1 MSKKYSTT
9 TTLLIVESPAKCK
22 KIEEY
27 LGPGYKCVASYG
39 HLRELSSLKNINFEN
54 NFEPT
59 YTIIDNAIKKK
70 QIDFLK
76 KEIKNADEVIL
87 SCDLDREGEAICWHI
102 CQLFNLDVNKTKRIV
117 FNEIT
122 ESALQKAIKNPSRIN
137 MNIVHAQQAR
147 QILDLLVGFQVSP
160 MLWKYISKNSEN
172 SLSAGRCQT
181 PALRLVYDNQKEI
194 NEAKEKEKYNTSGFF
209 TNMNIQFELTPQGKF
224 ETKDDVIEFLDG
236 SAEFDHIYT
245 CSKPLIVLKKAPE
258 PFTTSRI
265 QQTASNELHF
275 SPKETMKVCQ
285 SLYEGGYITYMRTDS
300 KKYSKEFID
309 STKEYII
316 RNYEE
321 KYINENI
328 DNLINNR
335 ETSVL
340 EEIKPVT
347 SKNTKNK
354 KTSKDKQDESN
365 NLVQEAHEAIRPT
378 NISLKELPENSDSK
392 EKRMYKLIW
401 ENTLESCM
409 SPASFYSITANIL
422 SFNNLKFAYTSEL
435 INFPGW
441 KIVSKKYIGELNPDN
456 KEYQY
461 LQSIKQN
468 QIIPYKK
475 IISKVTLTNIKSHYS
490 EARLVQLLEEKG
502 IGRPSTFAMLIDK
515 IQERGY
521 VKRGDVKGK
530 EIICTDFELENGEI
544 FEIETKREFGNEKNK
559 LVLQPLGLIVME
571 FLEKNFNGLF
581 NYNYT
586 KEMEDNLDKI
596 SQGNKIWYELCKDC
610 NDQISI
616 LIDNLKDE
624 SKLEIRIDEN
634 NSYVIGKYGP
644 VIKNTT
650 VIDGKNNTIFNKVI
664 KDVDI
669 HKLEN
674 GDYKLEDILD
684 TDHKRSKYNLGK
696 YEGHDVILQKGKFGL
711 YISWDK
717 NSKTLKELGNQP
729 IESITFKDIEKYLD
743 EGSNIIREISDNIT
757 IRKSAKGEYIF
768 YKSAKMKKPAF
779 YNFKGFEEDYK
790 NCDIN
795 ILKSWLKETHKIF

>member
-9 TTLLIVESPAKCK
+9 TTLIIVESPSKCK

-27 LGPGYKCVASYG
+27 LGPGYKCVPSYG

-76 KEIKNADEVIL
+76 KEIKSADEVIL
-87 SCDLDREGEAICWHI
+87 ATDDDREGEAIGWHI
-102 CQLFNLDVNKTKRIV
+102 CKLFNLDVNKTKRIV

-122 ESALQKAIKNPSRIN
+122 ESALQKAIKNPTKIN

-194 NEAKEKEKYNTSGFF
+194 NEAKEKEKYNTTGFF
-209 TNMNIQFELTPQGKF
+209 TNMNIPFDLTPQGKF
-224 ETKDDVIEFLDG
+224 DTKDSVIEFLDG

-245 CSKPLIVLKKAPE
+245 CSKPVIVFKKAPE
-258 PFTTSRI
+258 PFTTSRL

-300 KKYSKEFID
+300 KKYSKEFIA
-309 STKEYII
+309 STKDYII
-316 RNYEE
+316 RTHNE

-328 DNLINNR
+328 NNLINTNDV
-335 ETSVL
+335 E
-340 EEIKPVT
+340 
-347 SKNTKNK
+347 
-354 KTSKDKQDESN
+354 KDKKDN
-365 NLVQEAHEAIRPT
+365 NLAQEAHEAIRPT
-378 NISLKELPENSDSK
+378 NISLKDLPDKLDSK

-401 ENTLESCM
+401 DNTLESCM
-409 SPASFYSITANIL
+409 SSASFYSITANIL
-422 SFNNLKFAYTSEL
+422 ALNNLKFAYTSEL

-441 KIVSKKYIGELNPDN
+441 KIVSKKYISELNPDN

-475 IISKVTLTNIKSHYS
+475 IISKVTLTNIKSHYT

-521 VKRGDVKGK
+521 VKREDVKGK
-530 EIICTDFELENGEI
+530 EISCADFELENGEI
-544 FEIETKREFGNEKNK
+544 FEIESKREFG
-559 LVLQPLGLIVME
+559 I
-571 FLEKNFNGLF
+571 
-581 NYNYT
+581 
-586 KEMEDNLDKI
+586 
-596 SQGNKIWYELCKDC
+596 
-610 NDQISI
+610 
-616 LIDNLKDE
+616 
-624 SKLEIRIDEN
+624 
-634 NSYVIGKYGP
+634 
-644 VIKNTT
+644 
-650 VIDGKNNTIFNKVI
+650 
-664 KDVDI
+664 
-669 HKLEN
+669 
-674 GDYKLEDILD
+674 
-684 TDHKRSKYNLGK
+684 
-696 YEGHDVILQKGKFGL
+696 
-711 YISWDK
+711 
-717 NSKTLKELGNQP
+717 
-729 IESITFKDIEKYLD
+729 
-743 EGSNIIREISDNIT
+743 
-757 IRKSAKGEYIF
+757 
-768 YKSAKMKKPAF
+768 
-779 YNFKGFEEDYK
+779 
-790 NCDIN
+790 
-795 ILKSWLKETHKIF
+795 

>member
-1 MSKKYSTT
+1 MSKKYSKLS
-9 TTLLIVESPAKCK
+9 TTLVIVESPSKCK

-27 LGPGYKCVASYG
+27 LGPGYKCIASYG
-39 HLRELSSLKNINFEN
+39 HLRTIPSLKNIDFEN

-59 YTIIDNAIKKK
+59 YSIIDNDIKKK
-70 QIDFLK
+70 QIEILR
-76 KEIKNADEVIL
+76 KEIKKADEVIL
-87 SCDLDREGEAICWHI
+87 ATDADFEGEKISFCLSKI
-102 CQLFNLDVNKTKRIV
+102 FNLNIEKTKRII

-122 ESALQKAIKNPSRIN
+122 ESALQKAIKNPTRIN
-137 MNIVHAQQAR
+137 MDIVHAQQAR

-194 NEAKEKEKYNTSGFF
+194 NEAKEKEKYNTTGFF
-209 TNMNIQFELTPQGKF
+209 TNMNLAFELTPQGKF
-224 ETKDDVIEFLDG
+224 ETKDEVIEFLDG

-245 CSKPLIVLKKAPE
+245 CSKPEIKIKKCPE
-258 PFTTSRI
+258 PFTTSRL
-265 QQTASNELHF
+265 QQTSSNELHF

-309 STKEYII
+309 STKDYII
-316 RNYEE
+316 RTYNE

-328 DNLINNR
+328 NSLINNG
-335 ETSVL
+335 EKN
-340 EEIKPVT
+340 EEENIKT
-347 SKNTKNK
+347 
-354 KTSKDKQDESN
+354 KDKKNETN

-378 NISLKELPENSDSK
+378 NISLKDLPDKSDSK

-409 SPASFYSITANIL
+409 SQALFYSINANIL
-422 SFNNLKFAYTSEL
+422 ALNNLKFVCTSEL

-441 KIVSKKYIGELNPDN
+441 KIVSKKYINEINPDN
-456 KEYQY
+456 KEYHY
-461 LQSIKQN
+461 LQTIKQN
-468 QIIPYKK
+468 QVINYKK
-475 IISKVTLTNIKSHYS
+475 IISKVTLTNIKSHYT
-490 EARLVQLLEEKG
+490 EARLIQLLEEKG

-521 VKRGDVKGK
+521 VKKEDVKGK
-530 EIICTDFELENGEI
+530 ELICTDFELENGEI
-544 FEIETKREFGNEKNK
+544 FEIESKREFGNEKNK

-571 FLEKNFNGLF
+571 FLENNFNSLF
-581 NYNYT
+581 DYNYT
-586 KEMEDNLDKI
+586 KQMEDDLDKI

-616 LIDNLKDE
+616 LINNLKDG
-624 SKLEIRIDEN
+624 SKTKLEIKIDEN

-644 VIKNTT
+644 VIKSSSI
-650 VIDGKNNTIFNKVI
+650 IDGKNSTIFNKVI
-664 KDVDI
+664 KDIDF

-674 GDYKLEDILD
+674 GEYKLEDIVD
-684 TDHKRSKYNLGK
+684 NNYIRSEYNLGK
-696 YEGHDVILQKGKFGL
+696 YNGHDVILKKGKFGL

-729 IESITFKDIEKYLD
+729 IESITFKDVEKYLD

-757 IRKSAKGEYIF
+757 VRKSAKGEYIF
-768 YKSAKMKKPAF
+768 YKTAKMKKPVF

-790 NCDIN
+790 KCDIN
-795 ILKSWLKETHKIF
+795 ILKNWLKETYKIF

>member
-1 MSKKYSTT
+1 MSKKYSKLS
-9 TTLLIVESPAKCK
+9 TTLVIVESPAKCK

-27 LGPGYKCVASYG
+27 LGPGYKCIATYG
-39 HLRELSSLKNINFEN
+39 HLRELPSLKNINFEN

-70 QIDFLK
+70 QIENIK
-76 KEIKNADEVIL
+76 KEIKKADEVIL
-87 SCDLDREGEAICWHI
+87 SLDGDREGEKIAYCAA
-102 CQLFNLDVNKTKRIV
+102 QLFNLDVNKTKRIT

-122 ESALQKAIKNPSRIN
+122 EAALQKAIKNPTRIN

-194 NEAKEKEKYNTSGFF
+194 NESKEKEKYNTIGFF
-209 TNMNIQFELTPQGKF
+209 TNKNIAFELTPQAKF
-224 ETKDDVIEFLDG
+224 ETKDEVIDFLDG
-236 SAEFDHIYT
+236 SAEFDHNYT
-245 CSKPLIVLKKAPE
+245 CTKPEIKIKKCPE
-258 PFTTSRI
+258 PFTTSRL

-309 STKEYII
+309 STKDYIV
-316 RNYEE
+316 RTYED

-328 DNLINNR
+328 NSLINNR
-335 ETSVL
+335 ET
-340 EEIKPVT
+340 
-347 SKNTKNK
+347 N
-354 KTSKDKQDESN
+354 QDESS

-378 NISLKELPENSDSK
+378 TISLKELPDNLDSK

-409 SPASFYSITANIL
+409 SSASFYSITASIL
-422 SFNNLKFAYTSEL
+422 ALNNLKFVYTSEL

-441 KIVSKKYIGELNPDN
+441 KIVSKKYINEINPDN

-461 LQSIKQN
+461 LQTIKQN
-468 QIIPYKK
+468 QVIHYKK
-475 IISKVTLTNIKSHYS
+475 IVSKVTLTNTKSHYT
-490 EARLVQLLEEKG
+490 EARLIQLLEEKG

-521 VKRGDVKGK
+521 VKKEDIKGK
-530 EIICTDFELENGEI
+530 ELNCKDFELENGEI
-544 FEIETKREFGNEKNK
+544 FEIESKRDFGNEKNK

-571 FLEKNFNGLF
+571 FLEKNFNDLF

-586 KEMEDNLDKI
+586 KQMEDDLDKI
-596 SQGNKIWYELCKDC
+596 SQGNKIWHELCKDC

-616 LIDNLKDE
+616 LINKLKDE
-624 SKLEIRIDEN
+624 PNTKLEIKIDEN

-644 VIKNTT
+644 VIKTT
-650 VIDGKNNTIFNKVI
+650 TIVDGKNSTIFNKVI

-674 GDYKLEDILD
+674 GEYKLEDIID
-684 TDHKRSKYNLGK
+684 TNYVRSEYNLGK
-696 YEGHDVILQKGKFGL
+696 YEGHDVIIKKGKFGL

-729 IESITFKDIEKYLD
+729 IESITFKDVEKYLD

-757 IRKSAKGEYIF
+757 IRKSTKGEYIF
-768 YKSAKMKKPAF
+768 YKTAKMKKPVF

-790 NCDIN
+790 RCDIN
-795 ILKSWLKETHKIF
+795 ILRTWLKETHKIF

>member
-1 MSKKYSTT
+1 MSKKYSKLS
-9 TTLLIVESPAKCK
+9 TTLVIVESPAKCK

-27 LGPGYKCVASYG
+27 LGPGYKCIASFG
-39 HLRELSSLKNINFEN
+39 HLRELGSLKNINFEN

-70 QIDFLK
+70 QIENIK
-76 KEIKNADEVIL
+76 REIKNADEVIL
-87 SCDLDREGEAICWHI
+87 ATDDDREGEAISWHI
-102 CQLFNLDVNKTKRIV
+102 CNLFKLDVNKTKRIV

-122 ESALQKAIKNPSRIN
+122 EAALQKAIKNPTRIN
-137 MNIVHAQQAR
+137 MDIVHAQQAR

-181 PALRLVYDNQKEI
+181 PALRIVYDNQKEI
-194 NEAKEKEKYNTSGFF
+194 NEAKEKEKYNTTGFF
-209 TNMNIQFELTPQGKF
+209 TNKNIPFELTPQGKF
-224 ETKDDVIEFLDG
+224 ETKDEVIEFLDG
-236 SAEFDHIYT
+236 SSEFDHIYT
-245 CSKPLIVLKKAPE
+245 CTKPEIKIKKCPE
-258 PFTTSRI
+258 PFTTSRL
-265 QQTASNELHF
+265 QQTSSNELHF

-300 KKYSKEFID
+300 KKYSKEFVD
-309 STKEYII
+309 STKDYIT
-316 RNYEE
+316 RTYNE
-321 KYINENI
+321 KYINENLDI
-328 DNLINNR
+328 LINNG
-335 ETSVL
+335 EKND
-340 EEIKPVT
+340 KP
-347 SKNTKNK
+347 NN
-354 KTSKDKQDESN
+354 ESN

-378 NISLKELPENSDSK
+378 NISLKDLPDNIDSK

-409 SPASFYSITANIL
+409 SSALFYSITANIL
-422 SFNNLKFAYTSEL
+422 ALNNFKFVCTSEL

-441 KIVSKKYIGELNPDN
+441 KIVSKKYVNEINPDN
-456 KEYQY
+456 KEYNY
-461 LQSIKQN
+461 LQTIKQN
-468 QIIPYKK
+468 QVIHYKK
-475 IISKVTLTNIKSHYS
+475 ITSKVTLTNIKSHYT

-521 VKRGDVKGK
+521 VKKEDVKGK
-530 EIICTDFELENGEI
+530 ELICTDFELENGEI
-544 FEIETKREFGNEKNK
+544 FEIESKREFGNEKNK
-559 LVLQPLGLIVME
+559 LVLQPIGVIVME
-571 FLEKNFNGLF
+571 FLEKNFNDLF

-586 KEMEDNLDKI
+586 KQMEDELDKI

-616 LIDNLKDE
+616 LINNLKDE
-624 SKLEIRIDEN
+624 PKLEIKIDEN

-644 VIKNTT
+644 VIKSKSI
-650 VIDGKNNTIFNKVI
+650 VDGKNNTIFNKVI
-664 KDVDI
+664 KDIDI

-674 GDYKLEDILD
+674 GEYKLEDVLD
-684 TDHKRSKYNLGK
+684 TNHIRSEYNLGK
-696 YEGHDVILQKGKFGL
+696 YQGHDVILKKGKFGL

-717 NSKTLKELGNQP
+717 NSKTLKDLGNQP

-768 YKSAKMKKPAF
+768 YKSAKMKKPVF
-779 YNFKGFEEDYK
+779 YNFNGFEEDYK
-790 NCDIN
+790 RCDIN
-795 ILKSWLKETHKIF
+795 VLKSWLKETHKIF

>member
-1 MSKKYSTT
+1 LSTT
-9 TTLLIVESPAKCK
+9 LVIVESPAKCK

-39 HLRELSSLKNINFEN
+39 HLRTIPSLKNIDFEN

-70 QIDFLK
+70 QIEILK
-76 KEIKNADEVIL
+76 KEIKKADEVIL
-87 SCDLDREGEAICWHI
+87 ATDADFEGEKISFCLAQI
-102 CQLFNLDVNKTKRIV
+102 FNLNIEKTKRII

-122 ESALQKAIKNPSRIN
+122 ETALQKAIKNPTRIN
-137 MNIVHAQQAR
+137 MKIVHAQQAR

-194 NEAKEKEKYNTSGFF
+194 NESNEKEKYNTIGFF
-209 TNMNIQFELTPQGKF
+209 TNKNIAFELTPQGKF

-245 CSKPLIVLKKAPE
+245 CTKPEIKIKKCPE
-258 PFTTSRI
+258 PFTTSRL
-265 QQTASNELHF
+265 QQTSSNELHF

-309 STKEYII
+309 STKDYIV
-316 RNYEE
+316 RTYEE

-328 DNLINNR
+328 NSLINN
-335 ETSVL
+335 S
-340 EEIKPVT
+340 
-347 SKNTKNK
+347 S
-354 KTSKDKQDESN
+354 ESS

-378 NISLKELPENSDSK
+378 NISLKELPDNLDSK

-409 SPASFYSITANIL
+409 ASALFYSITANIL
-422 SFNNLKFAYTSEL
+422 ALNNLKFVYTSEL

-441 KIVSKKYIGELNPDN
+441 KIVSKKYINEINPDN
-456 KEYQY
+456 KEFQY

-468 QIIPYKK
+468 QVVHYKK
-475 IISKVTLTNIKSHYS
+475 IVSKVTLTNIKSHYT
-490 EARLVQLLEEKG
+490 EARLIQLLEEKG

-521 VKRGDVKGK
+521 VKKEDIKGK
-530 EIICTDFELENGEI
+530 ELNCTDFELENGEI
-544 FEIETKREFGNEKNK
+544 FEIESKRVFGNEKNK
-559 LVLQPLGLIVME
+559 LVLQPLGVIVMD
-571 FLEKNFNGLF
+571 FLEKNFNNLF
-581 NYNYT
+581 DYNYT
-586 KEMEDNLDKI
+586 KQMEDDLDKI

-616 LIDNLKDE
+616 LINNLKDE
-624 SKLEIRIDEN
+624 PKSKLEIKIDEN

-650 VIDGKNNTIFNKVI
+650 IVEGKNNIIFNKVI
-664 KDVDI
+664 KDINI

-674 GDYKLEDILD
+674 GEYKLEDITD
-684 TDHKRSKYNLGK
+684 TNHVRSEYNLGK
-696 YEGHDVILQKGKFGL
+696 YQGHDVILKKGKFGL

-729 IESITFKDIEKYLD
+729 IESITFKDIEKYLE

-757 IRKSAKGEYIF
+757 IRKSTKGEYIF
-768 YKSAKMKKPAF
+768 YKSAKMKKPVF

-790 NCDIN
+790 RCDIN
-795 ILKSWLKETHKIF
+795 ILRTWIKETHKIF

>member
-1 MSKKYSTT
+1 MSKKYSKLS
-9 TTLLIVESPAKCK
+9 TTLVIVESPAKCK

-27 LGPGYKCVASYG
+27 LGPGYKCIASFG
-39 HLRELSSLKNINFEN
+39 HLRELPSLKNINFEN

-59 YTIIDNAIKKK
+59 YIIIDNAIKKK
-70 QIDFLK
+70 QIENIR
-76 KEIKNADEVIL
+76 KEIKKSDEVIL
-87 SCDLDREGEAICWHI
+87 ATDDDREGEAISWHI
-102 CQLFNLDVNKTKRIV
+102 CNLFNLDVNKTKRII

-122 ESALQKAIKNPSRIN
+122 EAALQKAIKNPTRIN

-194 NEAKEKEKYNTSGFF
+194 NEAKEKEKYNTTGFF

-224 ETKDDVIEFLDG
+224 ETKDEVIEFLDG
-236 SAEFDHIYT
+236 SSEFDHIYT
-245 CSKPLIVLKKAPE
+245 CTKPEIKIKKCPE
-258 PFTTSRI
+258 PFTTSRL

-300 KKYSKEFID
+300 KKYSKEFVD
-309 STKEYII
+309 STKDYII

-321 KYINENI
+321 KYVNENLYT
-328 DNLINNR
+328 LINNR
-335 ETSVL
+335 E
-340 EEIKPVT
+340 INDKP
-347 SKNTKNK
+347 NNN
-354 KTSKDKQDESN
+354 ESN

-378 NISLKELPENSDSK
+378 NISLKDLPDNIDSK

-409 SPASFYSITANIL
+409 SSALFYSITANIVAL
-422 SFNNLKFAYTSEL
+422 NNFKFVCTSEL

-441 KIVSKKYIGELNPDN
+441 KIVSKKYVNEINPDN
-456 KEYQY
+456 KEYHY
-461 LQSIKQN
+461 LQTIKQN
-468 QIIPYKK
+468 QVIHYKK
-475 IISKVTLTNIKSHYS
+475 ITSKVTLTNIKSHYT

-521 VKRGDVKGK
+521 VKKEDVKGK
-530 EIICTDFELENGEI
+530 ELICKDFELENGEI
-544 FEIETKREFGNEKNK
+544 FEIESKREFGNEKNK
-559 LVLQPLGLIVME
+559 LVLQPIGVIVME
-571 FLEKNFNGLF
+571 FLEKNFNDLF

-586 KEMEDNLDKI
+586 KQMEDELDKI
-596 SQGNKIWYELCKDC
+596 SQGNKIWYELCKYC
-610 NDQISI
+610 NNQISI
-616 LIDNLKDE
+616 LINNLKDE
-624 SKLEIRIDEN
+624 PKLEIKIDEN

-644 VIKNTT
+644 VIKSTNI
-650 VIDGKNNTIFNKVI
+650 IDGKNTTIFNKVI
-664 KDVDI
+664 KDIDI

-674 GDYKLEDILD
+674 GEYKLEDVLD
-684 TDHKRSKYNLGK
+684 TNHIRSEYNLGK
-696 YEGHDVILQKGKFGL
+696 YQGYDVILKRGKFGL

-743 EGSNIIREISDNIT
+743 EGSNIIREISDNIS
-757 IRKSAKGEYIF
+757 IRKSTKGEYIF
-768 YKSAKMKKPAF
+768 YKTCKMKKPVF

-790 NCDIN
+790 RCDIN
-795 ILKSWLKETHKIF
+795 ILKTWLKETHKIF

>member
-1 MSKKYSTT
+1 MSKKYSKLT
-9 TTLLIVESPAKCK
+9 TTLVIVESPAKCK

-27 LGPGYKCVASYG
+27 LGPGYKCLASFG
-39 HLRELSSLKNINFEN
+39 HLRELSSLKNIDFEN
-54 NFEPT
+54 NFEAI
-59 YTIIDNAIKKK
+59 YTVIDNAIKKK
-70 QIDFLK
+70 QIELLK
-76 KEIKNADEVIL
+76 KEIKSASEVIL
-87 SCDLDREGEAICWHI
+87 ATDDDREGEAIAWHI
-102 CQLFNLDVNKTKRIV
+102 SQLFNLDVNKTKRII

-122 ESALQKAIKNPSRIN
+122 EAALQKAIKNPTRIN
-137 MNIVHAQQAR
+137 MKIVHAQQAR

-194 NEAKEKEKYNTSGFF
+194 NEAKEKEKYNTIGFF
-209 TNMNIQFELTPQGKF
+209 TNKNIPFELTPQGKF
-224 ETKDDVIEFLDG
+224 ERKDEVIEFLDG

-245 CSKPLIVLKKAPE
+245 CSKPEIKIKKCPE
-258 PFTTSRI
+258 PFTTSRL

-285 SLYEGGYITYMRTDS
+285 SLYESGYITYMRTDS

-309 STKEYII
+309 STKDYII

-328 DNLINNR
+328 DCLINNG
-335 ETSVL
+335 ETTQV
-340 EEIKPVT
+340 
-347 SKNTKNK
+347 
-354 KTSKDKQDESN
+354 ESN
-365 NLVQEAHEAIRPT
+365 NLTQEAHEAIRPT
-378 NISLKELPENSDSK
+378 NISLKELPDNLDSK

-401 ENTLESCM
+401 ENTIESCM
-409 SPASFYSITANIL
+409 ASALFYSITASIL
-422 SFNNLKFAYTSEL
+422 ALNNFKFVCTSEL

-441 KIVSKKYIGELNPDN
+441 KIVSKKYINEINPDN
-456 KEYQY
+456 KQYQY
-461 LQSIKQN
+461 LQTIKQN
-468 QIIPYKK
+468 QVIHYKK
-475 IISKVTLTNIKSHYS
+475 IVSKVTLTNIKSHYT
-490 EARLVQLLEEKG
+490 EARLIQLLEEKG

-521 VKRGDVKGK
+521 VKKEDIKGK
-530 EIICTDFELENGEI
+530 ELNCTDFELENGEI
-544 FEIETKREFGNEKNK
+544 FEIESKREFGNEKNK
-559 LVLQPLGLIVME
+559 LVLQPLGVIVMD
-571 FLEKNFNGLF
+571 FLEKNFNNLF
-581 NYNYT
+581 DYNYT
-586 KEMEDNLDKI
+586 KQMEDDLDEI
-596 SQGNKIWYELCKDC
+596 SQGNKIWHELCKDC

-616 LIDNLKDE
+616 LINNLKDE
-624 SKLEIRIDEN
+624 PKTKLEIKIDEN

-650 VIDGKNNTIFNKVI
+650 MVDGKNNIIFNKVI

-674 GDYKLEDILD
+674 GEYKLEDITD
-684 TDHKRSKYNLGK
+684 TNHTRSEYNLGK
-696 YEGHDVILQKGKFGL
+696 YQGHDVILKKGKFGL

-729 IESITFKDIEKYLD
+729 IESITFKDIEKYLE
-743 EGSNIIREISDNIT
+743 EGSNIVREISDNIT

-768 YKSAKMKKPAF
+768 YKSAKMKKPVF

-790 NCDIN
+790 RCDIN
-795 ILKSWLKETHKIF
+795 ILKNWLKETYKIF

>member
-1 MSKKYSTT
+1 MSKKYSKLS
-9 TTLLIVESPAKCK
+9 TTLVIVESPAKCK

-39 HLRELSSLKNINFEN
+39 HLRELSSLKNIDFEN

-76 KEIKNADEVIL
+76 KEIKNADEVVI
-87 SCDLDREGEAICWHI
+87 STDDDREGEAIGWHI
-102 CQLFNLDVNKTKRIV
+102 CKLFNLDVNKTKRII

-122 ESALQKAIKNPSRIN
+122 ESALQKAIKNPTKIN

-181 PALRLVYDNQKEI
+181 PALRIVYDNQKEI
-194 NEAKEKEKYNTSGFF
+194 NEAKEKEKYNTTGFF
-209 TNMNIQFELTPQGKF
+209 TNKNIPFELTPQGKF
-224 ETKDDVIEFLDG
+224 ETKDEVIEFLDG
-236 SAEFDHIYT
+236 SSEFDHIYT
-245 CSKPLIVLKKAPE
+245 CTKPEIKIKKCPE
-258 PFTTSRI
+258 PFTTSRL
-265 QQTASNELHF
+265 QQTSSNELHF

-300 KKYSKEFID
+300 KKYSKEFVD
-309 STKEYII
+309 STKDYIT
-316 RNYEE
+316 RTYNE
-321 KYINENI
+321 KYVNENI
-328 DNLINNR
+328 DILINNR
-335 ETSVL
+335 E
-340 EEIKPVT
+340 
-347 SKNTKNK
+347 KNINEK
-354 KTSKDKQDESN
+354 KSETQN
-365 NLVQEAHEAIRPT
+365 NLIQEAHEAIRPT
-378 NISLKELPENSDSK
+378 NISLKELPDNLDSK

-409 SPASFYSITANIL
+409 SSALFYSITANIL
-422 SFNNLKFAYTSEL
+422 ALNNFKFVCTSEL

-441 KIVSKKYIGELNPDN
+441 KIVSKKYVNEINPDN
-456 KEYQY
+456 KEYNY
-461 LQSIKQN
+461 LQTIKQN
-468 QIIPYKK
+468 QVIHYKK
-475 IISKVTLTNIKSHYS
+475 ITSKVTLTNIKSHYT

-521 VKRGDVKGK
+521 VKKEDVKGK
-530 EIICTDFELENGEI
+530 ELICTDFELENGEI
-544 FEIETKREFGNEKNK
+544 FEIESKREFGNEKNK
-559 LVLQPLGLIVME
+559 LVLQPIGVIVME
-571 FLEKNFNGLF
+571 FLEKNFNDLF

-586 KEMEDNLDKI
+586 KQMEDELDKI

-616 LIDNLKDE
+616 LINNLKDE
-624 SKLEIRIDEN
+624 PKLEIKIDEN

-644 VIKNTT
+644 VIKSKSI
-650 VIDGKNNTIFNKVI
+650 VDGKNNTIFNKVI
-664 KDVDI
+664 KDIDI

-674 GDYKLEDILD
+674 GEYKLEDVLD
-684 TDHKRSKYNLGK
+684 TNHIRSEYNLGK
-696 YEGHDVILQKGKFGL
+696 YQGHDVILKKGKFGL

-717 NSKTLKELGNQP
+717 NSKTLKDLGNQP

-768 YKSAKMKKPAF
+768 YKSAKMKKPVF
-779 YNFKGFEEDYK
+779 YNFNGFEEDYK
-790 NCDIN
+790 RCDIN
-795 ILKSWLKETHKIF
+795 VLKSWLKETHKIF

>member
-39 HLRELSSLKNINFEN
+39 HLRELSSLKNIDFDN

-87 SCDLDREGEAICWHI
+87 ATDDDREGEAIGWHI
-102 CQLFNLDVNKTKRIV
+102 CKLFNLDVNKTKRIV

-122 ESALQKAIKNPSRIN
+122 ESALQKAIKNPTRIN

-209 TNMNIQFELTPQGKF
+209 TNMNISFELTPQGKF
-224 ETKDDVIEFLDG
+224 ETKDDIIEFLDG

-245 CSKPLIVLKKAPE
+245 CSKPVIVFKKAPE
-258 PFTTSRI
+258 PFTTSRL

-300 KKYSKEFID
+300 KKYSKEFIN
-309 STKEYII
+309 STKDYII

-328 DNLINNR
+328 SSLINNG
-335 ETSVL
+335 EKNDL
-340 EEIKPVT
+340 EGNINPN
-347 SKNTKNK
+347 SK
-354 KTSKDKQDESN
+354 KDN
-365 NLVQEAHEAIRPT
+365 NLAQEAHEAIRPT
-378 NISLKELPENSDSK
+378 NISLKDLPDKLDSK

-409 SPASFYSITANIL
+409 SSASFYSITANIL
-422 SFNNLKFAYTSEL
+422 ALNNLKFAYTSEL

-441 KIVSKKYIGELNPDN
+441 KIVSKKYISDLNPDN

-461 LQSIKQN
+461 LQTIKQN

-475 IISKVTLTNIKSHYS
+475 IISKVTLTNIKSHYT

-521 VKRGDVKGK
+521 VKREDVKGK
-530 EIICTDFELENGEI
+530 EISCTDFELENGDI

-571 FLEKNFNGLF
+571 FLEKNFNDLF
-581 NYNYT
+581 NYDYT
-586 KEMEDNLDKI
+586 KQMEDDLDKI
-596 SQGNKIWYELCKDC
+596 SQGNKVWYELCKGC

-616 LIDNLKDE
+616 LTDNLKDE
-624 SKLEIRIDEN
+624 SKLEIKIDEN

-644 VIKNTT
+644 VIKSTN

-696 YEGHDVILQKGKFGL
+696 YQGHDVILQKGKFGL

-717 NSKTLKELGNQP
+717 NTKTLKELGNQP
-729 IESITFKDIEKYLD
+729 IESIKFKDVEKYLD
-743 EGSNIIREISDNIT
+743 QGSNIIREISDNIT

-768 YKSAKMKKPAF
+768 YKTSKMKKPVF

-795 ILKSWLKETHKIF
+795 ILKAWLKETHKIF

>member
-9 TTLLIVESPAKCK
+9 TTLIIVESPAKCK

-27 LGPGYKCVASYG
+27 LGPGYKCIATYG
-39 HLRELSSLKNINFEN
+39 HLRELPSLKNINFEN
-54 NFEPT
+54 NFEPS

-70 QIDFLK
+70 QIENIR
-76 KEIKNADEVIL
+76 KEIKKADEVIL
-87 SCDLDREGEAICWHI
+87 SLDADREGEKISYCVAQIFDLNI
-102 CQLFNLDVNKTKRIV
+102 EKTKRIT

-122 ESALQKAIKNPSRIN
+122 ESALKKAIKNPTRIN

-181 PALRLVYDNQKEI
+181 PALRLIYDRQKEI
-194 NEAKEKEKYNTSGFF
+194 NESKEEEKYNTTGFF
-209 TNMNIQFELTPQGKF
+209 TNLNIPFDLSPQGKF
-224 ETKDDVIEFLDG
+224 GTKDEVIDFLD
-236 SAEFDHIYT
+236 SSSEFNHLYT
-245 CSKPLIVLKKAPE
+245 CSKPIIVFKKSPE
-258 PFTTSRI
+258 PFTTSSL

-300 KKYSKEFID
+300 KKYSKEFIE
-309 STKEYII
+309 STKDYIT
-316 RNYEE
+316 RTYEE

-328 DNLINNR
+328 NDLINNG
-335 ETSVL
+335 ENN
-340 EEIKPVT
+340 EPEIISKLNNSK
-347 SKNTKNK
+347 SKNNK
-354 KTSKDKQDESN
+354 KSNETSN

-378 NISLKELPENSDSK
+378 NISLKELPETLESK

-409 SPASFYSITANIL
+409 SSSSFYSITANIT
-422 SFNNLKFAYTSEL
+422 SSNNLKFTHTSEL

-441 KIVSKKYIGELNPDN
+441 KIVSKKYINEINPDN
-456 KEYQY
+456 KVYHY

-468 QIIPYKK
+468 QIVPYKK
-475 IISKVTLTNIKSHYS
+475 IISKVTLTNIKSHYT

-521 VKRGDVKGK
+521 VKREDVKGK
-530 EIICTDFELENGEI
+530 EIICADFELENGEI

-559 LVLQPLGLIVME
+559 LVLQPLGQIVME
-571 FLEKNFNGLF
+571 FLEKNFNELF

-586 KEMEDNLDKI
+586 KQMEDDLDKI
-596 SQGNKIWYELCKDC
+596 SQGNKIWHELCKDC
-610 NDQISI
+610 NDQISN
-616 LIDNLKDE
+616 LINNLKDE
-624 SKLEIRIDEN
+624 SKLEIKIDEN
-634 NSYVIGKYGP
+634 NSYIIGKYGP
-644 VIKNTT
+644 VIKTT
-650 VIDGKNNTIFNKVI
+650 TALDGKSNTIFNKVMKNI
-664 KDVDI
+664 DI
-669 HKLEN
+669 HKIEN
-674 GDYKLEDILD
+674 GEYKLEEIID
-684 TDHKRSKYNLGK
+684 TNHKRSQYNLGK
-696 YEGHDVILQKGKFGL
+696 YKGHDVILQKGKFGL

-717 NSKTLKELGNQP
+717 NTKTLKELGNQP
-729 IESITFKDIEKYLD
+729 IESITFKDVEKYLD

-757 IRKSAKGEYIF
+757 IRKSVKGEYIF
-768 YKSAKMKKPAF
+768 YKTPKMKKPIF
-779 YNFKGFEEDYK
+779 YNLKGFENDYK

-795 ILKSWLKETHKIF
+795 ILKTWLKETHKIF

>member
-9 TTLLIVESPAKCK
+9 TTLVIVESPAKCK

-27 LGPGYKCVASYG
+27 LGPGYKCVASFG
-39 HLRELSSLKNINFEN
+39 HLRELSSLKNIDFEN

-76 KEIKNADEVIL
+76 KEIKNANDVIL
-87 SCDLDREGEAICWHI
+87 SCDSDREGEAISWHI
-102 CQLFNLDVNKTKRIV
+102 SMLFNLDVKKTKRIV

-181 PALRLVYDNQKEI
+181 PALRLIYDNQKEI
-194 NEAKEKEKYNTSGFF
+194 NESKEKIKYNISGFF
-209 TNMNIQFELTPQGKF
+209 TNMNIQFELTSQGKF
-224 ETKDDVIEFLDG
+224 ETKDDVVDFLDG

-245 CSKPLIVLKKAPE
+245 CSKPVIVFKKP
-258 PFTTSRI
+258 PDPLTTSRI

-300 KKYSKEFID
+300 KRYSKEFID
-309 STKEYII
+309 STKNYII

-328 DNLINNR
+328 NDLANN
-335 ETSVL
+335 
-340 EEIKPVT
+340 EE
-347 SKNTKNK
+347 
-354 KTSKDKQDESN
+354 KTVSSD
-365 NLVQEAHEAIRPT
+365 LAQEAHEAIRPT
-378 NISLKELPENSDSK
+378 NISLKDLPENTDSK

-409 SPASFYSITANIL
+409 SSASFYSITANIL
-422 SFNNLKFAYTSEL
+422 AFNNFKFSYTSEL

-441 KIVSKKYIGELNPDN
+441 KIVSKKYINEINQDN
-456 KEYQY
+456 KTYNY
-461 LQSIKQN
+461 LQTIKQN
-468 QIIPYKK
+468 QVVLYKK
-475 IISKVTLTNIKSHYS
+475 IISKATLTNTKSHYT

-521 VKRGDVKGK
+521 VKREDIKGK
-530 EIICTDFELENGEI
+530 EINCSDYELENGEI
-544 FEIETKREFGNEKNK
+544 YEIETKREFGNEKNK

-571 FLEKNFNGLF
+571 FLEKNFNDLF
-581 NYNYT
+581 NYDYT
-586 KEMEDNLDKI
+586 KQMEDDLDKI
-596 SQGNKIWYELCKDC
+596 TQGNKVWYELCKDC

-624 SKLEIRIDEN
+624 SKLEIKIDEN

-644 VIKNTT
+644 VIKSTT
-650 VIDGKNNTIFNKVI
+650 VVEGKNSTIFNKVI

-684 TDHKRSKYNLGK
+684 TNHKRKQYNLGK
-696 YEGHDVILQKGKFGL
+696 YQGHDVILQKGKFGL

-717 NSKTLKELGNQP
+717 NTKTLKELGNQP

-768 YKSAKMKKPAF
+768 YKSAKMKKPVF
-779 YNFKGFEEDYK
+779 YNFKGFEEDYRK
-790 NCDIN
+790 CDLN
-795 ILKSWLKETHKIF
+795 ILKTWLKETHKIF

>member
-9 TTLLIVESPAKCK
+9 TTLVIVESPAKCK

-27 LGPGYKCVASYG
+27 LGPGYKCVASFG
-39 HLRELSSLKNINFEN
+39 HLRELTSLKNIDFEN

-76 KEIKNADEVIL
+76 KEIKNANDVIL
-87 SCDLDREGEAICWHI
+87 SCDSDREGEAISWHI
-102 CQLFNLDVNKTKRIV
+102 SMLFNLDVKKTKRIV

-181 PALRLVYDNQKEI
+181 PALRLIYDNQKEI
-194 NEAKEKEKYNTSGFF
+194 NEANEKIKYNISGFF
-209 TNMNIQFELTPQGKF
+209 TNMNIQFELTSQGKF
-224 ETKDDVIEFLDG
+224 ETKDDVVDFLDG

-245 CSKPLIVLKKAPE
+245 CSKPVIVFKKPPE
-258 PFTTSRI
+258 PLTTSRI

-300 KKYSKEFID
+300 KRYSKEFID
-309 STKEYII
+309 STKNYII

-328 DNLINNR
+328 NDLANN
-335 ETSVL
+335 
-340 EEIKPVT
+340 EE
-347 SKNTKNK
+347 KNV
-354 KTSKDKQDESN
+354 SSD
-365 NLVQEAHEAIRPT
+365 LAQEAHEAIRPT
-378 NISLKELPENSDSK
+378 NISLKDLPENTDSK

-409 SPASFYSITANIL
+409 SSSSFYSITANIL
-422 SFNNLKFAYTSEL
+422 AFNNFKFSYTSEL

-441 KIVSKKYIGELNPDN
+441 KIVSKKYINEINQDN
-456 KEYQY
+456 KTYNY
-461 LQSIKQN
+461 LQTIKQN
-468 QIIPYKK
+468 QVVLYKK
-475 IISKVTLTNIKSHYS
+475 IISKATLTNTKSHYT

-521 VKRGDVKGK
+521 VKREDIKGK
-530 EIICTDFELENGEI
+530 EINCSDYELENGEI
-544 FEIETKREFGNEKNK
+544 YEIETKREFGNEKNK

-571 FLEKNFNGLF
+571 FLEKNFNDLF
-581 NYNYT
+581 NYDYT
-586 KEMEDNLDKI
+586 KQMEDDLDKI
-596 SQGNKIWYELCKDC
+596 TQGNKVWYELCKDC

-624 SKLEIRIDEN
+624 SKLEIKIDEN

-644 VIKNTT
+644 VIKSTT
-650 VIDGKNNTIFNKVI
+650 VVDGKNATIFNKVI

-684 TDHKRSKYNLGK
+684 TNYKRKQYNLGK
-696 YEGHDVILQKGKFGL
+696 YQGHDVILQKGKFGL

-717 NSKTLKELGNQP
+717 NTKTLKELGNQP
-729 IESITFKDIEKYLD
+729 LESITFNDIEKYLD
-743 EGSNIIREISDNIT
+743 EGSNIIRVISDNIT

-768 YKSAKMKKPAF
+768 YKSAKMKKPVF
-779 YNFKGFEEDYK
+779 YNFKGFEEDYRK
-790 NCDIN
+790 CDLN
-795 ILKSWLKETHKIF
+795 ILKTWLKETHKIF

>member
-9 TTLLIVESPAKCK
+9 TTLVIVESPAKCK

-27 LGPGYKCVASYG
+27 LGPGYKCIATYG
-39 HLRELSSLKNINFEN
+39 HLRELSSLKNIDFEN

-70 QIDFLK
+70 QIENIK
-76 KEIKNADEVIL
+76 KEIKKADEVIL
-87 SCDLDREGEAICWHI
+87 SLDGDREGEKIAYCAA
-102 CQLFNLDVNKTKRIV
+102 QLFNLDVNKTKRII

-122 ESALQKAIKNPSRIN
+122 ESALQKAIKNPTRIN

-181 PALRLVYDNQKEI
+181 PALRLVYDNHKEI
-194 NEAKEKEKYNTSGFF
+194 NEAKENKKYNTIGFF
-209 TNMNIQFELTPQGKF
+209 TNKNIPFELTPQGKF
-224 ETKDDVIEFLDG
+224 ETKDEVIDFLDG
-236 SAEFDHIYT
+236 TAEFVHIYT
-245 CSKPLIVLKKAPE
+245 CSKPEIKIKKCPE
-258 PFTTSRI
+258 PFTTSRL

-309 STKEYII
+309 TTKNYII

-328 DNLINNR
+328 DGLINNG
-335 ETSVL
+335 ESNDSD
-340 EEIKPVT
+340 K
-347 SKNTKNK
+347 SK
-354 KTSKDKQDESN
+354 KDN

-378 NISLKELPENSDSK
+378 NISLKDLPDNLDSK

-409 SPASFYSITANIL
+409 SSALFYSITANIL
-422 SFNNLKFAYTSEL
+422 ALNNLKFVCTSEL
-435 INFPGW
+435 INFAGW
-441 KIVSKKYIGELNPDN
+441 KIVSKKYINEINPDN
-456 KEYQY
+456 KEYHY
-461 LQSIKQN
+461 LQTIKQN
-468 QIIPYKK
+468 HVIHYKK
-475 IISKVTLTNIKSHYS
+475 IISKVTLTNTKSHYT
-490 EARLVQLLEEKG
+490 EARLIQLLEEKG

-521 VKRGDVKGK
+521 VKKEDIKGK
-530 EIICTDFELENGEI
+530 EIICSDFELENGEI
-544 FEIETKREFGNEKNK
+544 FEIESKREFGNEKNK
-559 LVLQPLGLIVME
+559 LVLQPLGVIVMD
-571 FLEKNFNGLF
+571 FLEKNFNELF

-586 KEMEDNLDKI
+586 KQMENDLDKI

-616 LIDNLKDE
+616 LVNNLKDE
-624 SKLEIRIDEN
+624 TKSKLEIKIDEN

-644 VIKNTT
+644 VIKSSSI
-650 VIDGKNNTIFNKVI
+650 IDGKNNTIFNKVI

-674 GDYKLEDILD
+674 GEYKLEEILD
-684 TDHKRSKYNLGK
+684 KKHVRNEYNLGK
-696 YEGHDVILQKGKFGL
+696 YQGHDVIIKKGKFGL

-729 IESITFKDIEKYLD
+729 IESITFKDIEKYLC
-743 EGSNIIREISDNIT
+743 EGSNIVREISDNIT
-757 IRKSAKGEYIF
+757 IRKSPKGEYIF
-768 YKSAKMKKPAF
+768 YKTSKMKKPVF

-790 NCDIN
+790 KCDIN
-795 ILKSWLKETHKIF
+795 ILKNWIKEIHKIS

>member
-27 LGPGYKCVASYG
+27 LGPGYKCIATYG

-70 QIDFLK
+70 QIENIK
-76 KEIKNADEVIL
+76 REIKNADEVIL
-87 SCDLDREGEAICWHI
+87 SLDGDREGEKISYCVAQIFGLNI
-102 CQLFNLDVNKTKRIV
+102 EKTKRIV

-122 ESALQKAIKNPSRIN
+122 ESALQKAIKNPTRIN

-194 NEAKEKEKYNTSGFF
+194 NEVKEKEKYNTIGFF
-209 TNMNIQFELTPQGKF
+209 TNKNIPFELTPQGKF
-224 ETKDDVIEFLDG
+224 ETKDEVIEFLDG
-236 SAEFDHIYT
+236 SAEFDHIYSCT
-245 CSKPLIVLKKAPE
+245 KPEIKIKKCPD
-258 PFTTSRI
+258 PFTTSRL
-265 QQTASNELHF
+265 QQTSSNELHF
-275 SPKETMKVCQ
+275 SPKDTMKVCQ
-285 SLYEGGYITYMRTDS
+285 SLYESGYITYMRTDS

-309 STKEYII
+309 STKVYIVST
-316 RNYEE
+316 YEE

-328 DNLINNR
+328 DGLINTNDFD
-335 ETSVL
+335 
-340 EEIKPVT
+340 KG
-347 SKNTKNK
+347 K
-354 KTSKDKQDESN
+354 KDN
-365 NLVQEAHEAIRPT
+365 NLLQEAHEAIRPT
-378 NISLKELPENSDSK
+378 NISLKDLPDNSDSK

-409 SPASFYSITANIL
+409 SSALFYSITANVL
-422 SFNNLKFAYTSEL
+422 ALNNLKFVCTSEL

-441 KIVSKKYIGELNPDN
+441 KIVSKKYINEINPDN
-456 KEYQY
+456 KEYHY
-461 LQSIKQN
+461 LQTIKQN
-468 QIIPYKK
+468 QVVHYKK
-475 IISKVTLTNIKSHYS
+475 IVSKVTLTNIKSHYT
-490 EARLVQLLEEKG
+490 EARLIQLLEEKG

-521 VKRGDVKGK
+521 VKKEDVKGK

-544 FEIETKREFGNEKNK
+544 FEIESKREFGNEKNK
-559 LVLQPLGLIVME
+559 LVLQQLGVIVMD
-571 FLEKNFNGLF
+571 FLEKNFNDLF

-586 KEMEDNLDKI
+586 KQMEDDLDKI
-596 SQGNKIWYELCKDC
+596 SQGSKIWYELCKDC
-610 NDQISI
+610 NEQISI
-616 LIDNLKDE
+616 LINKLKDE
-624 SKLEIRIDEN
+624 PKSKLEIKIDEN

-644 VIKNTT
+644 VIKSST
-650 VIDGKNNTIFNKVI
+650 VVDGKNSTIFNKII
-664 KDVDI
+664 KDIDI

-674 GDYKLEDILD
+674 GEYKLEDIVD
-684 TDHKRSKYNLGK
+684 TNHIRSEYNLGK
-696 YEGHDVILQKGKFGL
+696 YQGHDVILKKGKFGL

-768 YKSAKMKKPAF
+768 YKTAKMKKPIF

-790 NCDIN
+790 KCDIN
-795 ILKSWLKETHKIF
+795 ILKNWLKETHKIF

>member
-9 TTLLIVESPAKCK
+9 TTLIIVESPAKCK

-27 LGPGYKCVASYG
+27 LGPGYKCIATYG
-39 HLRELSSLKNINFEN
+39 HLRELLSLKNINFEN
-54 NFEPT
+54 NFEPS

-70 QIDFLK
+70 QIENIR
-76 KEIKNADEVIL
+76 KEIKKADEVIL
-87 SCDLDREGEAICWHI
+87 SLDADREGEKISYCVAQIFDLNI
-102 CQLFNLDVNKTKRIV
+102 EKTKRIT

-122 ESALQKAIKNPSRIN
+122 ESALQKAIKNPTRIN

-181 PALRLVYDNQKEI
+181 PALRLIYDRQKEI
-194 NEAKEKEKYNTSGFF
+194 NESKEEEKYNTTGFF
-209 TNMNIQFELTPQGKF
+209 TNLNIPFDLSPQGKF
-224 ETKDDVIEFLDG
+224 GTKDEVIDFLD
-236 SAEFDHIYT
+236 SSSEFNHLYT
-245 CSKPLIVLKKAPE
+245 CSKPIIVFKKSPE
-258 PFTTSRI
+258 PFTTSSL

-300 KKYSKEFID
+300 KKYSKEFIE
-309 STKEYII
+309 STKDYIT
-316 RNYEE
+316 RTYEE

-328 DNLINNR
+328 NDLINNG
-335 ETSVL
+335 ENN
-340 EEIKPVT
+340 EPEIISKLNNSK
-347 SKNTKNK
+347 SKNNK
-354 KTSKDKQDESN
+354 KSNETSN

-378 NISLKELPENSDSK
+378 NISLKELPETLESK

-409 SPASFYSITANIL
+409 SSSSFYSITANIT
-422 SFNNLKFAYTSEL
+422 SSNNLKFTHTSEL

-441 KIVSKKYIGELNPDN
+441 KIVSKKYINEINPDN
-456 KEYQY
+456 KVYHY

-468 QIIPYKK
+468 QIVPYKK
-475 IISKVTLTNIKSHYS
+475 IISKVTLTNIKSHYT

-521 VKRGDVKGK
+521 VKREDVKGK
-530 EIICTDFELENGEI
+530 EIICADFELENGEI

-559 LVLQPLGLIVME
+559 LVLQPLGQIVMD
-571 FLEKNFNGLF
+571 FLEKNFNELF

-586 KEMEDNLDKI
+586 KQMEDDLDKI
-596 SQGNKIWYELCKDC
+596 SQGNKIWHELCKDC
-610 NDQISI
+610 NDQISN
-616 LIDNLKDE
+616 LINNLKDE
-624 SKLEIRIDEN
+624 SKLEIKIDEN
-634 NSYVIGKYGP
+634 NSYIIGKYGP
-644 VIKNTT
+644 VIKTT
-650 VIDGKNNTIFNKVI
+650 TALDGKSNTIFNKVMKNI
-664 KDVDI
+664 DI
-669 HKLEN
+669 HKIEN
-674 GDYKLEDILD
+674 GEYKLEEIID
-684 TDHKRSKYNLGK
+684 TNHKRSQYNLGK
-696 YEGHDVILQKGKFGL
+696 YQGHDVILQKGKFGL

-717 NSKTLKELGNQP
+717 NTKTLKELGNQP
-729 IESITFKDIEKYLD
+729 IESITFKDVEKYLD

-757 IRKSAKGEYIF
+757 IRKSVKGEYIF
-768 YKSAKMKKPAF
+768 YKTAKMKKPIF
-779 YNFKGFEEDYK
+779 YNFKGFENDYK

-795 ILKSWLKETHKIF
+795 ILKTWLKETHKIF

>member
-1 MSKKYSTT
+1 MSKKLSTT
-9 TTLLIVESPAKCK
+9 LVIVESPAKCK

-27 LGPGYKCVASYG
+27 LGGGYKCIASYG
-39 HLRELSSLKNINFEN
+39 HLRTIPSLKNIDFEN

-70 QIDFLK
+70 QIDFLR
-76 KEIKNADEVIL
+76 KEIKKADEVIL
-87 SCDLDREGEAICWHI
+87 ATDADFEGEKISFCLAQI
-102 CQLFNLDVNKTKRIV
+102 FNLDIEKTKRIT

-122 ESALQKAIKNPSRIN
+122 ESALQKAIKNPTRIN
-137 MNIVHAQQAR
+137 MDIVHAQQAR

-181 PALRLVYDNQKEI
+181 PALRIVYDNQKEI
-194 NEAKEKEKYNTSGFF
+194 NEAKEKEKYNTIGFF
-209 TNMNIQFELTPQGKF
+209 TNKNIAFELTPQGKF
-224 ETKDDVIEFLDG
+224 ETKDEVIEFLDG
-236 SAEFDHIYT
+236 SAEFDHIYSCT
-245 CSKPLIVLKKAPE
+245 KPVIVFKKAPE
-258 PFTTSRI
+258 PFTTSRL

-309 STKEYII
+309 STKEYIV
-316 RNYEE
+316 RTYED

-328 DNLINNR
+328 DSLINNR
-335 ETSVL
+335 EIN
-340 EEIKPVT
+340 EEENIKT
-347 SKNTKNK
+347 KIKNK
-354 KTSKDKQDESN
+354 NKESS

-378 NISLKELPENSDSK
+378 SISLKDLPDNLDSK

-401 ENTLESCM
+401 ENTLESCIA
-409 SPASFYSITANIL
+409 SASFYSITANIL
-422 SFNNLKFAYTSEL
+422 ALNNLKFVCTSEL

-441 KIVSKKYIGELNPDN
+441 KIVSKKYINEIKPDN
-456 KEYQY
+456 KEYHY
-461 LQSIKQN
+461 LQTIKQN
-468 QIIPYKK
+468 QVVVYKK
-475 IISKVTLTNIKSHYS
+475 ITSKVTLTNIKSHYT
-490 EARLVQLLEEKG
+490 EARLIQLLEEKG

-521 VKRGDVKGK
+521 VKKEDIKGK
-530 EIICTDFELENGEI
+530 EIICADFELENGEI
-544 FEIETKREFGNEKNK
+544 FEIESKREFGNEKNK

-571 FLEKNFNGLF
+571 FLENNFNNLF
-581 NYNYT
+581 DYNYT
-586 KEMEDNLDKI
+586 KQMEDDLDKI
-596 SQGNKIWYELCKDC
+596 SKGNKIWYELCKDC

-616 LIDNLKDE
+616 LTNKLKDDPKG
-624 SKLEIRIDEN
+624 KLEIKIDGN
-634 NSYVIGKYGP
+634 SSYVIGKYGP
-644 VIKNTT
+644 VIKTIESTDKNGKD
-650 VIDGKNNTIFNKVI
+650 VIVFNKVI
-664 KDVDI
+664 KDIDI

-674 GDYKLEDILD
+674 GEYKLEDIID
-684 TDHKRSKYNLGK
+684 KNHIRSEYILGQ
-696 YEGHDVILQKGKFGL
+696 YEGHDVIIKKGKFGL

-729 IESITFKDIEKYLD
+729 IESITFKDIEKYLY

-757 IRKSAKGEYIF
+757 IRKSVKGEYIF
-768 YKSAKMKKPAF
+768 YKSTKMKKPVF

-790 NCDIN
+790 KCDIN
-795 ILKSWLKETHKIF
+795 ILRNWLKETHKIF

>member
-9 TTLLIVESPAKCK
+9 TTLVIVESPAKCK

-27 LGPGYKCVASYG
+27 LGPGYKCVASFG
-39 HLRELSSLKNINFEN
+39 HLRELGSLKNIDVTDNFM
-54 NFEPT
+54 PT

-76 KEIKNADEVIL
+76 KEIKNAGEVIL
-87 SCDLDREGEAICWHI
+87 ATDDDREGEAIAWHI
-102 CQLFNLDVNKTKRIV
+102 CKLFNLNTDKTKRII

-122 ESALQKAIKNPSRIN
+122 EAALQKAIKNPSRIN
-137 MNIVHAQQAR
+137 MDIVHAQQAR

-194 NEAKEKEKYNTSGFF
+194 NESKEKEKYNTIGFF
-209 TNMNIQFELTPQGKF
+209 TNKNIAFELTPQGKF
-224 ETKDDVIEFLDG
+224 ETKDNVIDFLDG
-236 SAEFDHIYT
+236 TAEFDHVYT
-245 CSKPLIVLKKAPE
+245 CTKPEIKIKKCPE
-258 PFTTSRI
+258 PFTTSRL

-300 KKYSKEFID
+300 KKYSNEFID
-309 STKEYII
+309 STKDYIV
-316 RNYEE
+316 RTYEE

-328 DNLINNR
+328 NSLTNNR
-335 ETSVL
+335 ET
-340 EEIKPVT
+340 
-347 SKNTKNK
+347 N
-354 KTSKDKQDESN
+354 QDESS
-365 NLVQEAHEAIRPT
+365 NLIQEAHEAIRPT
-378 NISLKELPENSDSK
+378 NISLKELPDNLDSK

-409 SPASFYSITANIL
+409 SSASFYSITASIL
-422 SFNNLKFAYTSEL
+422 ALNNLKFVYTSEL

-441 KIVSKKYIGELNPDN
+441 KIVSKKYINEINPDN
-456 KEYQY
+456 KEFQY
-461 LQSIKQN
+461 LQAIKQN
-468 QIIPYKK
+468 QVVHYNK
-475 IISKVTLTNIKSHYS
+475 IISKVTLTNIKSHYT
-490 EARLVQLLEEKG
+490 EARLIQLLEEKG

-521 VKRGDVKGK
+521 VKKEDIKGK
-530 EIICTDFELENGEI
+530 EINCTDFELENGEI
-544 FEIETKREFGNEKNK
+544 FEIESKRNFGNEKNK
-559 LVLQPLGLIVME
+559 LVLQPLGLIVTE
-571 FLEKNFNGLF
+571 FLENNFNNLF
-581 NYNYT
+581 DYNYT
-586 KEMEDNLDKI
+586 KQMEDDLDKI
-596 SQGNKIWYELCKDC
+596 SQGSKIWYELCKDC

-616 LIDNLKDE
+616 LVNNLKDE
-624 SKLEIRIDEN
+624 PKSKLEIKIDEN

-644 VIKNTT
+644 VIKNTSF
-650 VIDGKNNTIFNKVI
+650 VDGKNSTVFNKVI

-674 GDYKLEDILD
+674 GEYKLEDILD
-684 TDHKRSKYNLGK
+684 KNHVRSEYNLGK
-696 YEGHDVILQKGKFGL
+696 YQGHDVILKKGKFGL

-729 IESITFKDIEKYLD
+729 IESITFKDIEKYLC

-768 YKSAKMKKPAF
+768 YKTAKMKKPVF

-790 NCDIN
+790 TCDIDV
-795 ILKSWLKETHKIF
+795 LKSWLKETHKIF

>member
-1 MSKKYSTT
+1 MSKKYSKLS
-9 TTLLIVESPAKCK
+9 TTLVIVESPSKCK

-27 LGPGYKCVASYG
+27 LGPGYKCIASYG
-39 HLRELSSLKNINFEN
+39 HLRTIPSLKNIDFEN

-59 YTIIDNAIKKK
+59 YSIIDNDIKKK
-70 QIDFLK
+70 QIEILR
-76 KEIKNADEVIL
+76 KEIKKADEVIL
-87 SCDLDREGEAICWHI
+87 ATDADFEGEKISFCLSKI
-102 CQLFNLDVNKTKRIV
+102 FNLNIEKTKRII

-122 ESALQKAIKNPSRIN
+122 ESALQKAIKNPTRIN
-137 MNIVHAQQAR
+137 MDIVHAQQAR

-194 NEAKEKEKYNTSGFF
+194 NEAKEKEKYNTTGFF
-209 TNMNIQFELTPQGKF
+209 TNMNLAFELTPQGKF
-224 ETKDDVIEFLDG
+224 ETKDEVIEFLDG

-245 CSKPLIVLKKAPE
+245 CSKPEIKIKKCPE
-258 PFTTSRI
+258 PFTTSRL

-309 STKEYII
+309 STKDYII
-316 RNYEE
+316 RTYNE

-328 DNLINNR
+328 NSLINNG
-335 ETSVL
+335 EKN
-340 EEIKPVT
+340 EEENIKT
-347 SKNTKNK
+347 
-354 KTSKDKQDESN
+354 KDKKNETN

-378 NISLKELPENSDSK
+378 NISLKDLPDKSDSK

-409 SPASFYSITANIL
+409 SQALFYSINANIL
-422 SFNNLKFAYTSEL
+422 ALNNLKFVCTSEL

-441 KIVSKKYIGELNPDN
+441 KIVSKKYINEINPDN
-456 KEYQY
+456 KEYHY
-461 LQSIKQN
+461 LQTIKQN
-468 QIIPYKK
+468 QVINYKK
-475 IISKVTLTNIKSHYS
+475 IISKVTLTNIKSHYT
-490 EARLVQLLEEKG
+490 EARLIQLLEEKG

-521 VKRGDVKGK
+521 VKKEDVKGK
-530 EIICTDFELENGEI
+530 ELICTDFELENGEI
-544 FEIETKREFGNEKNK
+544 FEIESKREFGNEKNK

-571 FLEKNFNGLF
+571 FLENNFNSLF
-581 NYNYT
+581 DYNYT
-586 KEMEDNLDKI
+586 KQMEDDLDKI

-616 LIDNLKDE
+616 LINNLKDG
-624 SKLEIRIDEN
+624 SKTKLEIKIDEN

-644 VIKNTT
+644 VIKSSSI
-650 VIDGKNNTIFNKVI
+650 IDGKNSTIFNKVI
-664 KDVDI
+664 KDIDI

-674 GDYKLEDILD
+674 GEYKLEDIVD
-684 TDHKRSKYNLGK
+684 NNYIRSEYNLGK
-696 YEGHDVILQKGKFGL
+696 YNGHDVILKKGKFGL

-729 IESITFKDIEKYLD
+729 IESITFKDVEKYLD

-757 IRKSAKGEYIF
+757 VRKSAKGEYIF
-768 YKSAKMKKPAF
+768 YKTAKMKKPVF

-790 NCDIN
+790 KCDIN
-795 ILKSWLKETHKIF
+795 ILKNWLKETYKIF

>member
-9 TTLLIVESPAKCK
+9 TTLVIVESPAKCK

-27 LGPGYKCVASYG
+27 LGPGYKCIATYG

-70 QIDFLK
+70 QIENIK
-76 KEIKNADEVIL
+76 KEIKNANEVIL
-87 SCDLDREGEAICWHI
+87 SLDGDREGEKISYCVAQIFGLNI
-102 CQLFNLDVNKTKRIV
+102 EKTKRIV

-122 ESALQKAIKNPSRIN
+122 ETALQKAIKNPTKIN

-194 NEAKEKEKYNTSGFF
+194 NEAKEKEKYNITGVF
-209 TNMNIQFELTPQGKF
+209 TNMNISFELTQQGKF
-224 ETKDDVIEFLDG
+224 ETKDDVIDFLDG

-245 CSKPLIVLKKAPE
+245 CSKPVIVFKKSPE
-258 PFTTSRI
+258 PFTTSRL

-300 KKYSKEFID
+300 KKYSKEFIN
-309 STKEYII
+309 STKDYII

-328 DNLINNR
+328 SSLINNG
-335 ETSVL
+335 EKNDL
-340 EEIKPVT
+340 EENTNPN
-347 SKNTKNK
+347 SK
-354 KTSKDKQDESN
+354 KDN
-365 NLVQEAHEAIRPT
+365 NLAQEAHEAIRPT
-378 NISLKELPENSDSK
+378 NISLKDLPDKLDSK

-409 SPASFYSITANIL
+409 SSASFYSITANIL
-422 SFNNLKFAYTSEL
+422 ALNNLKFSYTSEL

-441 KIVSKKYIGELNPDN
+441 KIVSKKYINEIKPDN

-461 LQSIKQN
+461 LQTIKQN
-468 QIIPYKK
+468 QIVPYKK
-475 IISKVTLTNIKSHYS
+475 IISKVTLTNIKSHYT

-521 VKRGDVKGK
+521 VKREDVKGK
-530 EIICTDFELENGEI
+530 EIVCADFELENGEI

-559 LVLQPLGLIVME
+559 LVLQPLGQIVIE
-571 FLEKNFNGLF
+571 FLEKNFNDLF

-586 KEMEDNLDKI
+586 KQMEDDLDKI

-610 NDQISI
+610 NEQISI

-624 SKLEIRIDEN
+624 SKLEIKIDEN
-634 NSYVIGKYGP
+634 NSYVIGKFGP
-644 VIKNTT
+644 VIKSKT

-684 TDHKRSKYNLGK
+684 TNHKRSKYNLGK
-696 YEGHDVILQKGKFGL
+696 YQGHDVILQKGKFGL

-768 YKSAKMKKPAF
+768 YKTAKMKKPVF

>member
-1 MSKKYSTT
+1 MSKKYSKLS
-9 TTLLIVESPAKCK
+9 TTLVIVESPSKCK

-39 HLRELSSLKNINFEN
+39 HLVTISSLKNIDFEN

-70 QIDFLK
+70 QIENIR
-76 KEIKNADEVIL
+76 KEIKKADEIII
-87 SCDLDREGEAICWHI
+87 SSDSDREGEMIGFSI
-102 CQLFNLDVNKTKRIV
+102 IKLFNLDVNKTKRIT

-122 ESALQKAIKNPSRIN
+122 EASLQKAIKNPTKIN

-147 QILDLLVGFQVSP
+147 QILDLLVGFQISP

-194 NEAKEKEKYNTSGFF
+194 NEAKEKEKYNTTGFF
-209 TNMNIQFELTPQGKF
+209 TNMNIPFELTPQGKF

-245 CSKPLIVLKKAPE
+245 CSKPSIVLKNAPE
-258 PFTTSRI
+258 PFTTSRL

-309 STKEYII
+309 STKDYII

-328 DNLINNR
+328 DVLINAND
-335 ETSVL
+335 L
-340 EEIKPVT
+340 EKG
-347 SKNTKNK
+347 K
-354 KTSKDKQDESN
+354 KDN

-378 NISLKELPENSDSK
+378 NVSLKDLPENLDSK

-409 SPASFYSITANIL
+409 SSASFYSITANIL
-422 SFNNLKFAYTSEL
+422 ALNNLKFSYISEL

-441 KIVSKKYIGELNPDN
+441 KIVSKKYISELNPDN

-468 QIIPYKK
+468 QVVIYKK
-475 IISKVTLTNIKSHYS
+475 IISKVTLTNIKSHYT

-521 VKRGDVKGK
+521 VKREDVKGK
-530 EIICTDFELENGEI
+530 ELNCTDFELENGEI
-544 FEIETKREFGNEKNK
+544 FEIESKREFGNEKNK

-571 FLEKNFNGLF
+571 FLEKNFNDLF

-586 KEMEDNLDKI
+586 KQMEDDLDKI

-610 NDQISI
+610 NDQINI
-616 LIDNLKDE
+616 LMDNLKDE
-624 SKLEIRIDEN
+624 SKLEIKIDEN

-644 VIKNTT
+644 VIKSTN
-650 VIDGKNNTIFNKVI
+650 VVDGKNNTIFNKVI

-684 TDHKRSKYNLGK
+684 TNYKRNKYNLGK
-696 YEGHDVILQKGKFGL
+696 YQDHDVILQKGKFGL

-717 NSKTLKELGNQP
+717 NTKTLKDLGNQP
-729 IESITFKDIEKYLD
+729 IESITFKDIEKYLE

-757 IRKSAKGEYIF
+757 IRKSTKGEYIF
-768 YKSAKMKKPAF
+768 YKTSKMKKPVF

-790 NCDIN
+790 ICDIN
-795 ILKSWLKETHKIF
+795 ILKTWLKETHKIF